1 MTGVSR
7 ADFLLPPANHSADAA
22 RLTLSKSLAI
32 LLFAFMLFVSCGCQ
46 LQLVSNYDE
55 PTDSMAKALQSKI
68 DHQFQTWVRL
78 PAGSPALRY
87 DDKSNLA
94 FYADVFADLSVL
106 NSRVQ
111 AQPKNDIT
119 SAMVTEI
126 ITSLKTV
133 EAFHKE
139 HVTISAAALE
149 SAQANID
156 FQFQR
161 LVAFELDKKRGGTGQ
176 SK

>member
-7 ADFLLPPANHSADAA
+7 AAFLLPPPNRSDVA
-22 RLTLSKSLAI
+22 RATWSKSLAV
-32 LLFAFMLFVSCGCQ
+32 LLFAFMLFVSSGCQ

-55 PTDSMAKALQSKI
+55 PTDTMAKALQSKI
-68 DHQFQTWVRL
+68 DHQFQTWIRL

-87 DDKSNLA
+87 DDKGNLA
-94 FYADVFADLSVL
+94 FYGDAFADLSVL
-106 NSRVQ
+106 NTRVQ
-111 AQPKNDIT
+111 AQPENEIT
-119 SAMVTEI
+119 SAMVAEI
-126 ITSLKTV
+126 MTSLKTV

-139 HVTISAAALE
+139 HSTISAAALE

-176 SK
+176 IK